1 MKLTTLAKKTYLAAI
16 IECHRPKWHVQTSRS
31 LISRIRVVIKYGV
44 VRVVDEA
51 REFALSIT
59 PSSPLSQN
67 RNSQKRVLVTRNGKD
82 GEYVFELRA
91 SERGLHSEH
100 LVMAQLKRSA

>member
-1 MKLTTLAKKTYLAAI
+1 MTTLAKKTHLAAI
-16 IECHRPKWHVQTSRS
+16 IECHRPKWHVQTSRPQ
-31 LISRIRVVIKYGV
+31 ISGIRVVIKSGV
-44 VRVVDEA
+44 VRVGDEA

-59 PSSPLSQN
+59 PSSSLSQN

-91 SERGLHSEH
+91 SVS
-100 LVMAQLKRSA
+100 